1 MCAATS
7 SACPCRPRSNI
18 VRAFFF
24 SHVLSSYSILISISY
39 DILFIVFC
47 THILS
52 TIDVALRHTFG
63 WEHWHT
69 LSLLFL
75 VATVSV
81 CFCSFLL
88 ACAAVRQVVS
98 ECIDLSGAPRAMCL
112 AFVNKHRQE
121 LEKALTGQGIRPK
134 LRSDQRSSHNAALLA
149 ASTLAVSPDPE
160 SERRYSFTAVH
171 SSRFMVNDMCVER
184 GIDTSPRSS
193 YIPCASAAANSTAVL
208 EDAAG
213 SIAEFASR
221 KVDAILASVLADAAK
236 TGAQKQK
243 PPTTQ
248 SPPQP
253 A

>member
-1 MCAATS
+1 MRSPLITSLMRQFSLEIEFSEQQRRRATANSTANVEYGPYTAFLKALRTRVYVRSHVQCMPMS
-7 SACPCRPRSNI
+7 SAQQY
-18 VRAFFF
+18 
-24 SHVLSSYSILISISY
+24 L
-39 DILFIVFC
+39 
-47 THILS
+47 
-52 TIDVALRHTFG
+52 
-63 WEHWHT
+63 
-69 LSLLFL
+69 
-75 VATVSV
+75 
-81 CFCSFLL
+81 
-88 ACAAVRQVVS
+88 RQVVS